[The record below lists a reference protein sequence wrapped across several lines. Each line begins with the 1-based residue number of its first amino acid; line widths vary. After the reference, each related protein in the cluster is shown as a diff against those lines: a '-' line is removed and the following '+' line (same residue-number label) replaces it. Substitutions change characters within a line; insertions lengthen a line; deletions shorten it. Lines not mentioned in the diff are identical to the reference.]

1 MRCHISSP
9 ARLECVPRTQR
20 YPAVP
25 STTRCVRRNGKV
37 GRGARD
43 RRHHG
48 VSLHADNAT
57 SVHVIVMP
65 GFLIPSDAPIYRQ
78 LVTAIDTYLDAK
90 GQPHTIDVV
99 PMALSDWLKIALLGN
114 DFRDYLDRAANLIL
128 NQTNERNERNEWNE
142 RNDQRDQNETGVPNA
157 PKDQSTIIVGH
168 SAGGW
173 VARLLLGADDVS
185 YNGRRYDGLI
195 GNGGSW
201 AI

>member
-1 MRCHISSP
+1 
-9 ARLECVPRTQR
+9 
-20 YPAVP
+20 
-25 STTRCVRRNGKV
+25 
-37 GRGARD
+37 
-43 RRHHG
+43 
-48 VSLHADNAT
+48 
-57 SVHVIVMP
+57 
-65 GFLIPSDAPIYRQ
+65 
-78 LVTAIDTYLDAK
+78 
-90 GQPHTIDVV
+90 
-99 PMALSDWLKIALLGN
+99 MALSDWLKIALLGN

-128 NQTNERNERNEWNE
+128 DQTNERNERNEWNE
-142 RNDQRDQNETGVPNA
+142 WNEWNDQRDHRDQNETDIPNA